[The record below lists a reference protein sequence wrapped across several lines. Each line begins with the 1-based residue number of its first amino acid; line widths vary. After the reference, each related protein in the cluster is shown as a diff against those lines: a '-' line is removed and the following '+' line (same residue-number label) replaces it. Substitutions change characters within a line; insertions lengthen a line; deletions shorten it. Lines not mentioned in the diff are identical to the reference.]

1 MSHLEPLRFKIQ
13 DEIVYVHIH
22 LTYVHNHVSIMFMY
36 DVHMKCKRLVLRYDI
51 TYNIYYTVNSIL
63 FMPNV
68 FIVSWLRM
76 KRLTLALFGGFGL
89 KNFPPLPEKEEE
101 NIDVG
106 QDNLY

>member
-1 MSHLEPLRFKIQ
+1 
-13 DEIVYVHIH
+13 
-22 LTYVHNHVSIMFMY
+22 
-36 DVHMKCKRLVLRYDI
+36 
-51 TYNIYYTVNSIL
+51 
-63 FMPNV
+63 MPNV